1 MKMNSCIPRLIQ
13 RRDQT
18 QTWSNFSLKFPLS
31 LPIPLGDDPK
41 SGIQIRTSP
50 VTRGW
55 WNIVRA
61 SEFSLQKYIVKDGKG

>member
-1 MKMNSCIPRLIQ
+1 MKINSCIPRLIQ
-13 RRDQT
+13 RWDQT

-31 LPIPLGDDPK
+31 LQISLGNDLK

-61 SEFSLQKYIVKDGKG
+61 SEFSLQIHSKIW